1 MNSSPSQ
8 GKNGSAIGLTCSW
21 KGEKCQNDI
30 TSARD
35 LPSAATNAEQS
46 LRPSFL
52 PRFQPFAIDRLAGD
66 EYVLMREFLEE
77 RGRLAEVCRQDVRR
91 IGGHP
96 FAQINFLVDPRV
108 EANQDPRGSASSP

>member
-52 PRFQPFAIDRLAGD
+52 PRFQAFAIDRLAGD
-66 EYVLMREFLEE
+66 DF
-77 RGRLAEVCRQDVRR
+77 
-91 IGGHP
+91 P
-96 FAQINFLVDPRV
+96 VDPRV